1 MKIGDESSGDDDS
14 DEDWGKNVKNVVG
27 FDDNESEE
35 NESFEEEESVE
46 RKRKRKP
53 VTTQKGDSRRKR
65 FRKKTDGKSPSCR
78 LKLDSP
84 GNKLQGEVKSI
95 TLTACKP
102 VDSMQENT
110 NCMKPLRQDDGNR
123 ICEKLKSVQGN
134 VTFIPLSNVFC
145 VSFISYKLFKK

>member
-1 MKIGDESSGDDDS
+1 MDILVIGMIKFIYINSSS
-14 DEDWGKNVKNVVG
+14 TSYLHHNYKQNIITICNHFCRDWVLMPLWIVVILSYSASG
-27 FDDNESEE
+27 IRVICPIVMLLTLFFT
-35 NESFEEEESVE
+35 SFS
-46 RKRKRKP
+46 
-53 VTTQKGDSRRKR
+53 
-65 FRKKTDGKSPSCR
+65 
-78 LKLDSP
+78 LLDSP

-110 NCMKPLRQDDGNR
+110 NCMKPLRQDDGNS